1 MPRHKI
7 ASRRYKEIK
16 KTETPA
22 EAIERSKIEGQKR
35 KVIAREV
42 RNERLTRHYQV
53 LVNKLRQPKYRALYI
68 AIARLFADQLIK
80 DIRTL
85 HQIQSLEPTTV
96 PLELMKKI
104 SLAGKWAPTP
114 GASHDRVTNIATTIS
129 HIIHA
134 SHVITPYPSA
144 LNGPIS
150 PHERSV
156 ILRSFYQRWVLT
168 ELRQISACPES
179 LMATNRWIE
188 IKYSRVPS
196 ICMNKNRTVFFSHDP
211 NGFEKYM
218 VKVESGR
225 KPISGAAML
234 PHELVAQIMAL
245 KSRTESKF
253 SKMPAVVEV
262 RKALAE
268 INTRVIEAQWKTLIE
283 SLREAGS
290 LDNCIAVC
298 DVSGSMGSIIDRGY
312 KKSDYVAP
320 ILPAVSLSL
329 VLATLAKPPFNA
341 GFISFSA
348 RPEFVR
354 INLKASLADQVNSIV
369 RGPMGFNTNFKAVFI
384 NLLLPLAVNNKIKQE
399 DMVKRLFVFSD
410 MQFDESE
417 ETSVFSDMQCDESE
431 GTQKSWETTYD
442 LIEDAYK
449 KAGYEV
455 PQIVFWDLNA
465 SSRPKT
471 VEVKSDRKGVAMMNG
486 FSPALLKVF
495 MGEREEEV
503 EVSEWEE
510 VSADGTVTVNVE
522 KEEFN
527 PINVMKK
534 VLLGK
539 SFDGLVVVD

>member
-1 MPRHKI
+1 
-7 ASRRYKEIK
+7 
-16 KTETPA
+16 
-22 EAIERSKIEGQKR
+22 
-35 KVIAREV
+35 
-42 RNERLTRHYQV
+42 
-53 LVNKLRQPKYRALYI
+53 
-68 AIARLFADQLIK
+68 
-80 DIRTL
+80 
-85 HQIQSLEPTTV
+85 
-96 PLELMKKI
+96 
-104 SLAGKWAPTP
+104 
-114 GASHDRVTNIATTIS
+114 
-129 HIIHA
+129 
-134 SHVITPYPSA
+134 
-144 LNGPIS
+144 
-150 PHERSV
+150 
-156 ILRSFYQRWVLT
+156 
-168 ELRQISACPES
+168 
-179 LMATNRWIE
+179 
-188 IKYSRVPS
+188 
-196 ICMNKNRTVFFSHDP
+196 
-211 NGFEKYM
+211 
-218 VKVESGR
+218 
-225 KPISGAAML
+225 
-234 PHELVAQIMAL
+234 
-245 KSRTESKF
+245 
-253 SKMPAVVEV
+253 MPAVVEV

-495 MGEREEEV
+495 MGEREQEV